1 MKRLVLIAL
10 TFLTVSTPTTL
21 SDERIRVLIE
31 VQAPE
36 KVKALMES
44 FMGRELRSLGDVTV
58 KYQDNDTTNSDWIIN
73 VVAIETHTKAGE
85 SRGYGLAIATT
96 KTLNIKPYL
105 KENLS
110 KKIQD
115 NYARIEAY
123 AGLWIAYCGKGQDDV
138 KEVCTGLIA
147 TIDSECLQMLR

>member
-44 FMGRELRSLGDVTV
+44 FMGRELRSFGRR
-58 KYQDNDTTNSDWIIN
+58 N
-73 VVAIETHTKAGE
+73 G
-85 SRGYGLAIATT
+85 
-96 KTLNIKPYL
+96 
-105 KENLS
+105 
-110 KKIQD
+110 KIP
-115 NYARIEAY
+115 R
-123 AGLWIAYCGKGQDDV
+123 
-138 KEVCTGLIA
+138 
-147 TIDSECLQMLR
+147 